1 MGCRTVLRYCFTKIV
16 KYKKKQKKK
25 RIVEKLRFNV
35 ENTLNYSQLRFMELK
50 KTLLLKMPFT
60 GGAHLLD
67 GCRFVEESWTGWLR
81 VEIQQG
87 SGPPPPIVLI
97 GDQEMYS
104 GLKWRWHLVPNSSCL
119 NYPAADKGWSFNKS
133 WEGKIAGW
141 RTLMKCLGAY
151 FELEIRT

>member
-1 MGCRTVLRYCFTKIV
+1 MWPWAAELCWDIVLTKTV
-16 KYKKKQKKK
+16 KYKKKEKKNSWK
-25 RIVEKLRFNV
+25 VKIQCWKHTNFSAFEWRTV
-35 ENTLNYSQLRFMELK
+35 
-50 KTLLLKMPFT
+50 KMMFA
-60 GGAHLLD
+60 GVAHLLD
-67 GCRFVEESWTGWLR
+67 GCRFVEEYWTGGLR

-104 GLKWRWHLVPNSSCL
+104 GLKWRWHLLPNSSCL